1 MITEILLSIMEI
13 TSKLSDFENRVYLDK
28 ISKLIMD
35 LNNSTSTDTLLF
47 VQQMV
52 SLSALLSS
60 FDRNLGNSFPAIDDN
75 AQDPTYFIAAY
86 FDTKN
91 IAEALWVYRIVRSLT
106 RYILLSDRF
115 YETGNDRYALSA
127 KQVHKSVNE
136 LMQSE
141 CDSQHLIYSLDYSLE
156 QFSAFWKFEQVIKR
170 RILENCAFSYAEIR
184 HFNLSKSSD
193 APLVYSKVLDAKLP
207 TFNESV
213 ALVLHYNQ
221 ALLDIQDDWEDIED
235 DVQEDMPNIFV
246 MAAVDNNIPYN
257 RIKKSRQDMI
267 RKIVLSEN
275 NNSSGGPI
283 SRLVNEL
290 HASSKSVSIPE
301 NFAFLKSL
309 SDRYAD
315 TLRRKILSSA
325 NS

>member
-1 MITEILLSIMEI
+1 MED
-13 TSKLSDFENRVYLDK
+13 TSKPNDFENRVYLDK
-28 ISKLIMD
+28 ISKSIRD
-35 LNNSTSTDTLLF
+35 LTFTATDTLLF

-60 FDRNLGNSFPAIDDN
+60 LDRNLGNSFPAIDEN
-75 AQDPTYFIAAY
+75 AQDPSYFMATY
-86 FDTKN
+86 FDTRN
-91 IAEALWVYRIVRSLT
+91 IVEALWVYRIVRSLT
-106 RYILLSDRF
+106 RYVLFSDRF
-115 YETGNDRYALSA
+115 HETGNDRYALLA
-127 KQVHKSVNE
+127 EQAHKSVNE
-136 LMQSE
+136 LLQSE
-141 CDSQHLIYSLDYSLE
+141 RDDAQHLIYSLDYSLE

-170 RILENCAFSYAEIR
+170 RMLENRTFSYTEIR

-193 APLVYSKVLDAKLP
+193 APLMYAKVLDAKLP
-207 TFNESV
+207 SFNENV

-246 MAAVDNNIPYN
+246 MAAAIVDNISYN
-257 RIKKSRQDMI
+257 TIKKSRQNI
-267 RKIVLSEN
+267 VRKVVLSGA
-275 NNSSGGPI
+275 NSSRGPI
-283 SRLVNEL
+283 IRLVNEL
-290 HASSKSVSIPE
+290 QASSRSVSIPE

-315 TLRRKILSSA
+315 TLRGKILLSSSA

>member
-1 MITEILLSIMEI
+1 MKI
-13 TSKLSDFENRVYLDK
+13 TSKLSDSENRVYLDK
-28 ISKLIMD
+28 ISRSARD
-35 LNNSTSTDTLLF
+35 LNSTAFDTQLF
-47 VQQMV
+47 VEQMV
-52 SLSALLSS
+52 SLSALLNS
-60 FDRNLGNSFPAIDDN
+60 FDRNFNNSFPAIDEN

-115 YETGNDRYALSA
+115 YETGNNRYALLA
-127 KQVHKSVNE
+127 KQVHKSVNK
-136 LMQSE
+136 LLQSSE
-141 CDSQHLIYSLDYSLE
+141 SNARHLIYSIDYSLE
-156 QFSAFWKFEQVIKR
+156 QFSAFWKFEQIIRR
-170 RILENCAFSYAEIR
+170 RILENRTFSYTELR

-193 APLVYSKVLDAKLP
+193 ASLVYSKVLDAKLP
-207 TFNESV
+207 TFNENV

-221 ALLDIQDDWEDIED
+221 ALLDILDDWEDIED

-246 MAAVDNNIPYN
+246 MAAVDNNIPYDT
-257 RIKKSRQDMI
+257 IKKSRQDMI
-267 RKIVLSEN
+267 RKIVLTAT
-275 NNSSGGPI
+275 NSSGGPV

-290 HASSKSVSIPE
+290 HASSTSVSIPE

-315 TLRRKILSSA
+315 TLRRKIFSA

>member
-115 YETGNDRYALSA
+115 YETGNNRYALLA
-127 KQVHKSVNE
+127 KQVHKSVNKE
-136 LMQSE
+136 LLLQSSE
-141 CDSQHLIYSLDYSLE
+141 SNAQYLIYSIDYSLE
-156 QFSAFWKFEQVIKR
+156 QFSAFWKFEQIIKR
-170 RILENCAFSYAEIR
+170 RILKNRTFSYTELR

-193 APLVYSKVLDAKLP
+193 ASLVYSKVLDAKLP
-207 TFNESV
+207 TINENV

-246 MAAVDNNIPYN
+246 MAAVDSIPYN
-257 RIKKSRQDMI
+257 RIKKSRHDLI
-267 RKIVLSEN
+267 KEVVLSAT
-275 NNSSGGPI
+275 NSSRVPI
-283 SRLVNEL
+283 SRLVDEL
-290 HASSKSVSIPE
+290 HASSKSISIPE
-301 NFAFLKSL
+301 NFAFIKSL

-315 TLRRKILSSA
+315 TLRKKIV
-325 NS
+325 

>member
-1 MITEILLSIMEI
+1 MEI
-13 TSKLSDFENRVYLDK
+13 TPKISDFERRVYLDK
-28 ISKLIMD
+28 ISKSIRD
-35 LNNSTSTDTLLF
+35 LNSMTYTPLF

-60 FDRNLGNSFPAIDDN
+60 LDQSIDNSIRTIDEN

-91 IAEALWVYRIVRSLT
+91 IAVALWVYRIVRSLT
-106 RYILLSDRF
+106 RYVLLSDRF
-115 YETGNDRYALSA
+115 YETGNKRYALLA
-127 KQVHKSVNE
+127 KRVLKSINDF
-136 LMQSE
+136 LKSE
-141 CDSQHLIYSLDYSLE
+141 RDAQHLIYSIDYSLG
-156 QFSAFWKFEQVIKR
+156 QFSAFWKFEQIIKR
-170 RILENCAFSYAEIR
+170 RILKNYSFSYTEIR

-193 APLVYSKVLDAKLP
+193 ASLVYAKVLDAKLP
-207 TFNESV
+207 SFNENV

-235 DVQEDMPNIFV
+235 DVQEDLPNIFV
-246 MAAVDNNIPYN
+246 MAAVENIPYN
-257 RIKKSRQDMI
+257 RIKKSKRDII
-267 RKIVLSEN
+267 RDVVLSRT
-275 NNSSGGPI
+275 NSSQGPV

-290 HASSKSVSIPE
+290 QASSKSVSIPE
-301 NFAFLKSL
+301 NFAFLKAL

-315 TLRRKILSSA
+315 TLRRKISSA

>member
-1 MITEILLSIMEI
+1 MKI
-13 TSKLSDFENRVYLDK
+13 TSTLSDSENRDYLDK
-28 ISKLIMD
+28 ISRSARD
-35 LNNSTSTDTLLF
+35 LNSTAIDTILF
-47 VQQMV
+47 VEQMV
-52 SLSALLSS
+52 SLSVLLNS
-60 FDRNLGNSFPAIDDN
+60 FDRNFNNSFPAIDEN

-115 YETGNDRYALSA
+115 YETGNDRYALLA
-127 KQVHKSVNE
+127 KQVHKTVNE
-136 LMQSE
+136 ILLQSSE
-141 CDSQHLIYSLDYSLE
+141 SNAQHLIHSIDYSLE
-156 QFSAFWKFEQVIKR
+156 QFSAFWKFEQIIR
-170 RILENCAFSYAEIR
+170 CRILENYTFSYTELR

-193 APLVYSKVLDAKLP
+193 ASLVYSKVLDAKLP
-207 TFNESV
+207 TFNENV

-221 ALLDIQDDWEDIED
+221 ALLDILDDWEDIED

-246 MAAVDNNIPYN
+246 MAAVDNIPYN

-267 RKIVLSEN
+267 RKIVLSAT
-275 NNSSGGPI
+275 NSSGGSV

-290 HASSKSVSIPE
+290 HASSKSISIPE
-301 NFAFLKSL
+301 KFAFLKSL

-315 TLRRKILSSA
+315 TLRRKIVVPSA
-325 NS
+325 KS

>member
-1 MITEILLSIMEI
+1 MEI
-13 TSKLSDFENRVYLDK
+13 TSKLNDFENRVYLDK
-28 ISKLIMD
+28 ISKSVRD
-35 LNNSTSTDTLLF
+35 LNSTATDTLLF
-47 VQQMV
+47 VEQMV

-60 FDRNLGNSFPAIDDN
+60 FDRNLGNSFPAIDEN

-91 IAEALWVYRIVRSLT
+91 IADALWVYRIVRSLT

-115 YETGNDRYALSA
+115 YETGNDRYALLA

-136 LMQSE
+136 FLRSE
-141 CDSQHLIYSLDYSLE
+141 CNAQHLIYSIDYSLE
-156 QFSAFWKFEQVIKR
+156 QFSAFWKFEQIVKR
-170 RILENCAFSYAEIR
+170 RILENYTFSYTELR

-193 APLVYSKVLDAKLP
+193 ASLVYSKVLDAKLP
-207 TFNESV
+207 SFNENV

-221 ALLDIQDDWEDIED
+221 ALLDILDDWEDIED
-235 DVQEDMPNIFV
+235 DIQEDMPNIFV
-246 MAAVDNNIPYN
+246 MAAVDSITYD
-257 RIKKSRQDMI
+257 RIKKSRQDML
-267 RKIVLSEN
+267 RKIVLTATD
-275 NNSSGGPI
+275 SSGGPV

-315 TLRRKILSSA
+315 ALRRKIFSA
-325 NS
+325 NF

>member
-1 MITEILLSIMEI
+1 MEI
-13 TSKLSDFENRVYLDK
+13 TSKFNDFENRVYLDK
-28 ISKLIMD
+28 ISKSIGD
-35 LNNSTSTDTLLF
+35 LTSIANDTLLF

-52 SLSALLSS
+52 SLSALLSNL
-60 FDRNLGNSFPAIDDN
+60 DRNLGNSFPAIDEN
-75 AQDPTYFIAAY
+75 AQDPSYFMATY

-106 RYILLSDRF
+106 RYILLSDKF
-115 YETGNDRYALSA
+115 YESGNDRYALLA
-127 KQVHKSVNE
+127 EQVHKSVKE
-136 LMQSE
+136 LLQSE
-141 CDSQHLIYSLDYSLE
+141 RDDMQHLIYSLDYSLE

-170 RILENCAFSYAEIR
+170 RMLENYTFSHTEIR

-193 APLVYSKVLDAKLP
+193 APLVYAKVLDAKLP
-207 TFNESV
+207 SFNENV

-221 ALLDIQDDWEDIED
+221 ALLDIQDDLEDIED

-246 MAAVDNNIPYN
+246 MAAVDNIPYR
-257 RIKKSRQDMI
+257 RIKKSRQDII
-267 RKIVLSEN
+267 REIVLTAT
-275 NNSSGGPI
+275 NSSEGPV

-290 HASSKSVSIPE
+290 HASSKGVSIPE

-315 TLRRKILSSA
+315 TLRRKILSSSA

>member
-1 MITEILLSIMEI
+1 MLRKSYYQKMEI
-13 TSKLSDFENRVYLDK
+13 TPKISDFERRVYLDK
-28 ISKLIMD
+28 ISKSIRD
-35 LNNSTSTDTLLF
+35 LNSMTYTPLF

-60 FDRNLGNSFPAIDDN
+60 FHQSIDNSIRAIDEN

-91 IAEALWVYRIVRSLT
+91 IAVALWVYRIVRSLT
-106 RYILLSDRF
+106 RYVLLSDRF
-115 YETGNDRYALSA
+115 YETGNNRYALLA
-127 KQVHKSVNE
+127 KQVLKSVNDF
-136 LMQSE
+136 LKSE
-141 CDSQHLIYSLDYSLE
+141 RDAQHLIYSIDYSLG
-156 QFSAFWKFEQVIKR
+156 QFSAFWKFEQIIKR
-170 RILENCAFSYAEIR
+170 RILKNYSFSYTEIR

-193 APLVYSKVLDAKLP
+193 ASLVYAKVLDAKLP
-207 TFNESV
+207 SFNENV

-235 DVQEDMPNIFV
+235 DVQEDLPNIFV
-246 MAAVDNNIPYN
+246 MAAVGNIPYN
-257 RIKKSRQDMI
+257 RIKKSKRDII
-267 RKIVLSEN
+267 RNVVLSRT
-275 NNSSGGPI
+275 NSSQGPV

-290 HASSKSVSIPE
+290 QASSKSVSIPE
-301 NFAFLKSL
+301 EFAFLKFL

-315 TLRRKILSSA
+315 TLRRNASSM

>member
-1 MITEILLSIMEI
+1 MKI
-13 TSKLSDFENRVYLDK
+13 TSKLSDSENRVYLDK
-28 ISKLIMD
+28 ISRSARD
-35 LNNSTSTDTLLF
+35 LNSTAFDTQLF
-47 VQQMV
+47 VEQMV
-52 SLSALLSS
+52 SLSALLNS
-60 FDRNLGNSFPAIDDN
+60 FDQNFNNSFPAIDEN

-115 YETGNDRYALSA
+115 YETGNDRYALLA
-127 KQVHKSVNE
+127 KQVHKTVNE
-136 LMQSE
+136 ILLQSSE
-141 CDSQHLIYSLDYSLE
+141 SNAQHLIHSIDYSLE
-156 QFSAFWKFEQVIKR
+156 QFSAFWKFEQIIKR
-170 RILENCAFSYAEIR
+170 RILKNYTFSYTELR

-193 APLVYSKVLDAKLP
+193 ASLVYSKVLDAKLP
-207 TFNESV
+207 SFNENV

-221 ALLDIQDDWEDIED
+221 ALLDILDDWEDIED

-246 MAAVDNNIPYN
+246 MAAVDSIPYD
-257 RIKKSRQDMI
+257 RIKKSRQDML
-267 RKIVLSEN
+267 RKIVLTAT
-275 NNSSGGPI
+275 NSSGGPV

-290 HASSKSVSIPE
+290 HASSTSVSIPE

-315 TLRRKILSSA
+315 TLRRKIFSA
-325 NS
+325 NF

>member
-1 MITEILLSIMEI
+1 MKSYNQIMEI
-13 TSKLSDFENRVYLDK
+13 TSKPNDFENRVYLDK
-28 ISKLIMD
+28 ISKSIRD
-35 LNNSTSTDTLLF
+35 LTSTATDTLLF

-60 FDRNLGNSFPAIDDN
+60 LDRNLGNSFPAIDEN
-75 AQDPTYFIAAY
+75 AQDPTYFIATY

-91 IAEALWVYRIVRSLT
+91 ISEALWVYRIVRSLT
-106 RYILLSDRF
+106 RYVLLSDRF
-115 YETGNDRYALSA
+115 HETGNDRYALLA
-127 KQVHKSVNE
+127 EQVHKSVNE
-136 LMQSE
+136 LLQSE
-141 CDSQHLIYSLDYSLE
+141 RDDAQHLIYSLDYSLE

-170 RILENCAFSYAEIR
+170 RMLENRTFSYTEIR

-193 APLVYSKVLDAKLP
+193 APLVYAKVLDAKLP
-207 TFNESV
+207 SFNENV

-246 MAAVDNNIPYN
+246 MAAVDSIRYDK
-257 RIKKSRQDMI
+257 IKKSRQDMF
-267 RKIVLSEN
+267 RKIVLTAT
-275 NNSSGGPI
+275 NSSGGPV

-315 TLRRKILSSA
+315 ALRRKIFSA
-325 NS
+325 NF